1 MGMTQR
7 ILLAAGILIV
17 DLALFFIPLSALLL
31 AWIIIFNPPWVR
43 EFINKLD
50 TTK

>member
-7 ILLAAGILIV
+7 VLLAAGILIV

-31 AWIIIFNPPWVR
+31 AWVIIFNPPWVR

-50 TTK
+50 GTE

>member
-1 MGMTQR
+1 MTQR
-7 ILLAAGILIV
+7 ILLAAGIVIV

-31 AWIIIFNPPWVR
+31 AWVIIFNPRWFR

-50 TTK
+50 GTK